1 MYNSISRVIPS
12 DVDRLIAIM
21 LGRLEMDVDECITG
35 YTKLMKTVFMEKSS
49 KIPLS
54 WRGKVKAQ
62 FDSKKLKA
70 AVEEV
75 IVNAGFSVTDAFNDG
90 KSRGCRT

>member
-1 MYNSISRVIPS
+1 MALS
-12 DVDRLIAIM
+12 DVGRLIAIM

-35 YTKLMKTVFMEKSS
+35 YSKLMKAVFMEKSS
-49 KIPLS
+49 KLPLS
-54 WRGKVKAQ
+54 WRGRVKAQ

-75 IVNAGFSVTDAFNDG
+75 IVNAGFSITDAFNDG